1 LKRQAILVTGGAGFI
16 GSWLCER
23 LLALRH
29 DVTALDN
36 LSTGCLEN
44 IPSGARKVI
53 VDLATDDLDPAF
65 SEFRPKTVIHCAGR
79 VSVIASMEGPE
90 RDLRDNLQATLKLLQ
105 ACRRH
110 EVERIVFLS
119 SGAGIYGERESP
131 ADEDAPI
138 RPISIYGVNKYA
150 AERYCALSGIPWLSM
165 RLSNVYGPRQRHDTE
180 SGVVAIFMDHIRRGK
195 LIDIFGSGNQIRDF
209 TYVSDVVEATTTAL
223 EADLH
228 GVFNVSLGRTHSVN
242 ELIGLLAELTDTTI
256 ETNQRPSKTEEIVNS
271 RLSSRKLQLATRWR
285 PKIGLREGLR
295 LCLRDLSLL
304 PGEVSPNR

>member
-1 LKRQAILVTGGAGFI
+1 M
-16 GSWLCER
+16 
-23 LLALRH
+23 
-29 DVTALDN
+29 TALDN

-165 RLSNVYGPRQRHDTE
+165 RLSNVYGPRQRRDTE

-195 LIDIFGSGNQIRDF
+195 PIDIFGSGNQIRDF

>member
-1 LKRQAILVTGGAGFI
+1 MKRQTILVTGGAGFI

-23 LLALRH
+23 LVALGQ
-29 DVTALDN
+29 DVVALDN

-44 IPSGARKVI
+44 IPSGAGKFI
-53 VDLATDDLDPAF
+53 ADLATDDLDPAF

-79 VSVIASMEGPE
+79 VSVTASMEGPE
-90 RDLRDNLQATLKLLQ
+90 RDLRDNLRATLTLLQ

-131 ADEDAPI
+131 AEEDAPI

-180 SGVVAIFMDHIRRGK
+180 SGVIAIFIDYIRRGK
-195 LIDIFGSGNQIRDF
+195 PIDVFGSGNQIRDF
-209 TYVSDVVEATTTAL
+209 VYVSDVVEATTEAL
-223 EADLH
+223 GAGLR

-242 ELIGLLAELTDTTI
+242 ELIRLMSELTGTAIDM
-256 ETNQRPSKTEEIVNS
+256 NRRPSKTEEIVNS
-271 RLSSRKLQLATRWR
+271 RLSSRKLQLATNWR
-285 PKIGLREGLR
+285 PKVGLREGLR
-295 LCLRDLSLL
+295 LCLEEMNML
-304 PGEVSPNR
+304 PGQASPNR

>member
-1 LKRQAILVTGGAGFI
+1 MITGGAGFI

-23 LLALRH
+23 LIALQH
-29 DVTALDN
+29 EVIALDN
-36 LSTGCLEN
+36 LSTGSLEN
-44 IPSGARKVI
+44 IPSGARTVI
-53 VDLATDDLDPAF
+53 ADLATDDLDPAF
-65 SEFRPKTVIHCAGR
+65 SELRPKTVIHCAGR
-79 VSVIASMEGPE
+79 VSVVASMEGPE

-131 ADEDAPI
+131 ADEDAAI

-180 SGVVAIFMDHIRRGK
+180 SGVIAIFLDHIRQGK
-195 LIDIFGSGNQIRDF
+195 PIDVFGSGNQIRDF
-209 TYVSDVVEATTTAL
+209 IHVSDVVEATTAAI
-223 EADLH
+223 EAGLH
-228 GVFNVSLGRTHSVN
+228 GAFNVSLGRTHSVN
-242 ELIGLLAELTDTTI
+242 ELIAFLAELTDTAI
-256 ETNQRPSKTEEIVNS
+256 ETIQRPSKPVEIVNS
-271 RLSSRKLQLATRWR
+271 RLSSRKLRVAVSWR

-295 LCLRDLSLL
+295 LCLQESNLL
-304 PGEVSPNR
+304 PGEFSPNR